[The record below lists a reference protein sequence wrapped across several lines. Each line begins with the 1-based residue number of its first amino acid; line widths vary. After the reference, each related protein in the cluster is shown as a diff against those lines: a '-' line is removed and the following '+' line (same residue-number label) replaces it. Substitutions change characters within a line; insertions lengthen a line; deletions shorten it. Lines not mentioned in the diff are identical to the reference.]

1 MPAEPQPE
9 PSGAGAPDDAR
20 SPEAE
25 RSSDPTDESSEASPS
40 ETTASERRAT
50 GPWVRA
56 ADSSGALKATREMPE
71 PDSLGG

>member
-9 PSGAGAPDDAR
+9 PVGAGAPDDAR

-25 RSSDPTDESSEASPS
+25 RSSDPADGTSEASPS
-40 ETTASERRAT
+40 ETTASERGRNR
-50 GPWVRA
+50 PWVRA
-56 ADSSGALKATREMPE
+56 TDSSGALKATREMPE